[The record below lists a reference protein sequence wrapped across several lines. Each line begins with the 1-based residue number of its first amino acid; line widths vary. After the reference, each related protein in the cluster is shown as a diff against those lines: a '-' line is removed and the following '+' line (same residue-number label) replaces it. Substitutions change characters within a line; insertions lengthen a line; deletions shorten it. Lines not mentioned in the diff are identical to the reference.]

1 MIALAALAVAGTVC
15 LTSPTSRAG
24 LPPSGSR
31 LPFGIASRAAADTLH
46 QRLFDSGQTFADF
59 VAGAR
64 NRKEQWERHFATAV
78 VPDEL
83 VTRVTQAGGPWKL
96 LVVTLD
102 GCSDSVNSVPY
113 IAAMLAK
120 TPNVEV
126 RLVTSSVG
134 RAIMEAHRTP
144 DGRAATPTLVL
155 LDSTYA
161 ERGCWIERPEAL
173 RTFMQEHKA
182 RSGDSGLFDAKMKW
196 YEEEKG
202 SQSIVEIVEMIEAA
216 ARNELRCS

>member
-1 MIALAALAVAGTVC
+1 MIALALSAVAGAVC
-15 LTSPTSRAG
+15 LASDASPSARVPAH
-24 LPPSGSR
+24 
-31 LPFGIASRAAADTLH
+31 ASVVVARAADTLH

-64 NRKEQWERHFATAV
+64 NRKEQWERHFSTAV

-96 LVVTLD
+96 LVITLD

-113 IAAMLAK
+113 IAALLAK
-120 TPNVEV
+120 TPNVEL
-126 RLVTSSVG
+126 RLVTRDAGLAV
-134 RAIMEAHRTP
+134 MEAHRTP

-155 LDSTYA
+155 LDSTWA
-161 ERGCWIERPEAL
+161 ERGCWIERPQAL
-173 RTFMQEHKA
+173 RTFMDEEKA
-182 RSGDSGLFDAKMKW
+182 RNGERGLFDAKMKW

-202 SQSIVEIVEMIEAA
+202 SKSIVEIVEMIEAA
-216 ARNELRCS
+216 ARQEVVCK